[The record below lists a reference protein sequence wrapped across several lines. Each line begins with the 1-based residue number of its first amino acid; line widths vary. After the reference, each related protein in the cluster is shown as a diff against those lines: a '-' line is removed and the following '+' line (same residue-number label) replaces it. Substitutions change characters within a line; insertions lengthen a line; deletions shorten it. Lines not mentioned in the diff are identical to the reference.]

1 MRRALVLFVTLGVL
15 LAGCTETEPSVY
27 KADGTAECLRDT
39 GYQVTT
45 DPAQVGVVAA
55 AAPNGGL
62 LAREPGNAVTI
73 AFAADAGDAESVAAA
88 MRRFAPKPR
97 KGNIKDNMQTQKNAV
112 LLWTIA
118 PPIEELNK
126 VFGCLKG

>member
-1 MRRALVLFVTLGVL
+1 MRRVFLVLGVGL
-15 LAGCTETEPSVY
+15 LVAGCTETEPSVY
-27 KADGTAECLRDT
+27 KAEGTAKCLRDT
-39 GYQVTT
+39 GYSVTT
-45 DPAQVGVVAA
+45 DSSQVGVVAA

-73 AFAADAGDAESVAAA
+73 AFAADTGDAESIAAA

-97 KGNIKDNMQTQKNAV
+97 KGKITDNMQSQKNAV

-126 VFGCLKG
+126 VLGCLKG

>member
-1 MRRALVLFVTLGVL
+1 MRRVVLLACTGLV
-15 LAGCTETEPSVY
+15 LAGCTQTEPSVY
-27 KADGTAECLRDT
+27 KAEGTAKCLRDT
-39 GYQVTT
+39 GYGVTT
-45 DPAQVGVVAA
+45 DPARVGVVAA

-73 AFAADAGDAESVAAA
+73 AFAADSGDAESIAAA

-97 KGNIKDNMQTQKNAV
+97 RGKITDNMHTQKNAV

-118 PPIEELNK
+118 PPVEELNK

>member
-1 MRRALVLFVTLGVL
+1 MRRVFLLVCAGLL

-27 KADGTAECLRDT
+27 KAEGTAKCLRDT
-39 GYQVTT
+39 GYTVTT
-45 DPAQVGVVAA
+45 EPSEVGVVAA

-73 AFAADAGDAESVAAA
+73 AFAADTGDAESIAAA

-97 KGNIKDNMQTQKNAV
+97 KGKITDNMQSQKNAV